1 MNRLL
6 RIGFDTFLTSVTPIL
21 GWFLLGILVDKNL
34 INIFSLI
41 YPMQFVVS
49 AIQSIFGT
57 GANISSIRDKNKNS
71 VFSGVVLGS
80 GIGLIILGCVAINID
95 KYITFM
101 NMDIDTYKIFGVYA
115 VIQMFFQLLL
125 NLSLCKL
132 YFEEENKRANK
143 YSLLFNL
150 INFSSLIIM
159 SLITKEQIKIVGIS
173 VICMSVFVVIMMFRI
188 VEKPKFKINIVN
200 CIKYDSVYLFA
211 EISMFIIYLLLFFI
225 FVYFFHFIIY
235 YVCLVYDLFF
245 TNFYVLNSII
255 FLLCSY
261 FIYHIFKRFD
271 YNVISVIL
279 TTIFVIFFYNALCF
293 CILNFFLYTNYSLL
307 EFSVI
312 LRYFFVLNLIYST
325 IMYLFTKVIW
335 NK

>member
-1 MNRLL
+1 MRYCILISLL
-6 RIGFDTFLTSVTPIL
+6 SLFLENICNIYLSNFKYFIPLFTIL
-21 GWFLLGILVDKNL
+21 
-34 INIFSLI
+34 SLI
-41 YPMQFVVS
+41 FAYPFL
-49 AIQSIFGT
+49 
-57 GANISSIRDKNKNS
+57 KNEK
-71 VFSGVVLGS
+71 
-80 GIGLIILGCVAINID
+80 
-95 KYITFM
+95 KY
-101 NMDIDTYKIFGVYA
+101 
-115 VIQMFFQLLL
+115 
-125 NLSLCKL
+125 
-132 YFEEENKRANK
+132 
-143 YSLLFNL
+143 
-150 INFSSLIIM
+150 
-159 SLITKEQIKIVGIS
+159 
-173 VICMSVFVVIMMFRI
+173 
-188 VEKPKFKINIVN
+188 
-200 CIKYDSVYLFA
+200 
-211 EISMFIIYLLLFFI
+211 YLL
-225 FVYFFHFIIY
+225 
-235 YVCLVYDLFF
+235 YDLFF

>member
-1 MNRLL
+1 MRYCILISLL
-6 RIGFDTFLTSVTPIL
+6 SLFLE
-21 GWFLLGILVDKNL
+21 
-34 INIFSLI
+34 
-41 YPMQFVVS
+41 
-49 AIQSIFGT
+49 
-57 GANISSIRDKNKNS
+57 NISTSLYLSNFKQ
-71 VFSGVVLGS
+71 FSPL
-80 GIGLIILGCVAINID
+80 
-95 KYITFM
+95 F
-101 NMDIDTYKIFGVYA
+101 KI
-115 VIQMFFQLLL
+115 
-125 NLSLCKL
+125 LSL
-132 YFEEENKRANK
+132 
-143 YSLLFNL
+143 
-150 INFSSLIIM
+150 
-159 SLITKEQIKIVGIS
+159 
-173 VICMSVFVVIMMFRI
+173 
-188 VEKPKFKINIVN
+188 
-200 CIKYDSVYLFA
+200 
-211 EISMFIIYLLLFFI
+211 I
-225 FVYFFHFIIY
+225 FVYPFLKNEKKYYLLYSFFLG
-235 YVCLVYDLFF
+235 LVYDLFF